1 MTIFLN
7 LVATVV
13 LVVAVVCGWALLSR
27 LKLMHQRRTRGRA
40 RVEGACGSQLEMG
53 LELADGRVTRATC
66 RAEGCGHNSVCLHAA
81 GRLARGKSLQELL
94 DIDAEAIRRAVGD
107 LPEDHGHCAEA
118 AARALHAASE
128 NCRSA
133 TVLDP

>member
-1 MTIFLN
+1 MTLVLN
-7 LVATVV
+7 LAATV
-13 LVVAVVCGWALLSR
+13 LLIAAIVCGWTLLSR
-27 LKLMHQRRTRGRA
+27 LKSSLRRQAGGRA
-40 RVEGACGSQLEMG
+40 RVQGACGSQLEMG
-53 LELADGRVTRATC
+53 LELSDGRVARAIC

-107 LPEDHGHCAEA
+107 LPEDHHHCAEA

-128 NCRSA
+128 NCFHEA
-133 TVLDP
+133 DP